1 MSLPLAFSQVR
12 ESDSIIRARNGEIVV
27 IGGLM
32 TNKLVEKE
40 AATPFLSAI
49 PILGELFK
57 HTSEQTVKSELVI
70 LLKPIVIDNDD
81 TWSEVIGESSNRVK
95 QIYHEYNN

>member
-1 MSLPLAFSQVR
+1 MPRS
-12 ESDSIIRARNGEIVV
+12 GEIVV

-32 TNKLVEKE
+32 TNTLVEKV
-40 AATPFLSAI
+40 AATPILSAI

-57 HTSEQTVKSELVI
+57 HTSEEEVKSELVI
-70 LLKPIVIDNDD
+70 LLKPIVIDSDD
-81 TWSEVIGESSNRVK
+81 QWSDVMDESSTRVK